1 MMMLMVIEI
10 TFFEKHATNATN
22 AKNVAIYAPFSA
34 GIFLDFRKYTSVN
47 DLTNIMS
54 IVY

>member
-1 MMMLMVIEI
+1 MMLMVIEI
-10 TFFEKHATNATN
+10 TFFEKHATN

-34 GIFLDFRKYTSVN
+34 GIFLDFRKYASVN